1 MVTARADQKCQNR
14 RPSAAHVTVP
24 RFGPYHRSSI
34 LQFQEGGHSNCI
46 FLLRVWTSRGDL
58 RVCKM
63 MYGWEVHLGLLYLLG
78 CIAILGNFV
87 RTHPTG
93 PDINGGHIEKRFPAL
108 CVVFC
113 GVLKAVYQRVLLAD
127 QPKRGS
133 LGIQYY
139 LVARKLSQLRLR
151 IEIYN

>member
-1 MVTARADQKCQNR
+1 
-14 RPSAAHVTVP
+14 
-24 RFGPYHRSSI
+24 
-34 LQFQEGGHSNCI
+34 
-46 FLLRVWTSRGDL
+46 
-58 RVCKM
+58 M

-93 PDINGGHIEKRFPAL
+93 PGINGGHIEKRFAAL

-113 GVLKAVYQRVLLAD
+113 GVLKAVYQRVLLVD

-139 LVARKLSQLRLR
+139 LSIIVERKLSQLRLR